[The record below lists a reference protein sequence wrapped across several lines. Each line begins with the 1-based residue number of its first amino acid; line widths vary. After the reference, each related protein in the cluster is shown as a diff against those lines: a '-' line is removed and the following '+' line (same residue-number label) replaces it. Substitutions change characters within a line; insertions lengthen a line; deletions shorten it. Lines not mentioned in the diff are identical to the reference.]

1 MSERRFQMRFNCSY
15 ADPDN
20 SIDQLDVE
28 VLVEDEWQALDL
40 DLKSPGFQL
49 FNYGLFSCQHLYFRS
64 NAAEHG
70 LKLVS
75 AKASIIVETDIDWS
89 INLLHVDFN
98 GLLKSGSPTQDTIA
112 YIIERMGF
120 CPVSSNVKEVAD
132 SKRSVTFEF
141 AS

>member
-15 ADPDN
+15 VDPDN
-20 SIDQLDVE
+20 SIDKLDVE

-70 LKLVS
+70 LKLAS
-75 AKASIIVETDIDWS
+75 AKASIIVETDIDWN

-98 GLLKSGSPTQDTIA
+98 GLLKGGSPTQDVIA

-132 SKRSVTFEF
+132 NKRSVTFEF